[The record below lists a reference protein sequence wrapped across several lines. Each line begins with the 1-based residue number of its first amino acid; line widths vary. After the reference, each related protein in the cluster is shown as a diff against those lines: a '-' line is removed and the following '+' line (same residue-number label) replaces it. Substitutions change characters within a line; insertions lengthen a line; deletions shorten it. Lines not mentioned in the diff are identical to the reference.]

1 MDDHELARSLATTA
15 GELLLDLRRGAA
27 GPVGCKLGDEGDR
40 RSHALLA
47 ESLRRHRPRDAV
59 RSEEG
64 GKTSDAAL
72 LNGRL
77 WIIDPLDGTKEYCDR
92 DRADWAV
99 HVALAERGKLVA
111 GAVALPAH
119 GRTYAT
125 DDPVRLAADPPHARY
140 RVAVSRSHRPA
151 LVDALAEELDIE
163 TVPMGS
169 AGVKVIAVL
178 TGAAD
183 AYVHAGGQY
192 EWDSAAPVAVASAAG
207 AHTSRADGSEL
218 VYGNASPS
226 IPDLLVCRPAV
237 AETMLA
243 AIGAAARK
251 SGMR

>member
-1 MDDHELARSLATTA
+1 M
-15 GELLLDLRRGAA
+15 
-27 GPVGCKLGDEGDR
+27 
-40 RSHALLA
+40 
-47 ESLRRHRPRDAV
+47 RRHRPRDAV

-64 GKTSDAAL
+64 AELPDPAE

-92 DRADWAV
+92 DRTDWAV
-99 HVALAERGKLVA
+99 HVALAARGKPIA
-111 GAVALPAH
+111 GAVALPAR

-125 DDPVRLAADPPHARY
+125 DEPVRLPAREPHGPL

-151 LVDALAEELDIE
+151 LIDALAEEIEIE

-192 EWDSAAPVAVASAAG
+192 EWDSAAPVAVAAAAG

-218 VYGNASPS
+218 VYGNVSPS
-226 IPDLLVCRPAV
+226 LPDLLVCRPECAGNL
-237 AETMLA
+237 LA
-243 AIGAAARK
+243 AIGAAASRT
-251 SGMR
+251 GLR

>member
-1 MDDHELARSLATTA
+1 MDDHELARTLATRA
-15 GELLLDLRRGAA
+15 GELLVDLRRGAT
-27 GPVGCKLGDEGDR
+27 GPVGRELGDEGDR

-47 ESLRRHRPRDAV
+47 EALRRHRPRDAV

-64 GKTSDAAL
+64 AETSDAAA

-92 DRADWAV
+92 DRTDWAV

-125 DDPVRLAADPPHARY
+125 GEPVRLPAGTPGRRV

-151 LVDALAEELDIE
+151 LVDALSAEVDID

-192 EWDSAAPVAVASAAG
+192 EWDSAAPVAVAAAAG

-218 VYGNASPS
+218 RYGNASPS
-226 IPDLLVCRPAV
+226 VPDLLVCRPEIAG
-237 AETMLA
+237 TLLA
-243 AIGAAARK
+243 AIGAAAEQTGWR
-251 SGMR
+251 